1 MENRVV
7 LSRHIACIENV
18 LNPHWYAVKNT
29 QRLVG
34 ELLQAIGFTGLVQRI
49 GGIEKSPGANR
60 ILKLLDPSVGS
71 CRAK

>member
-1 MENRVV
+1 MENRAV

-18 LNPHWYAVKNT
+18 LNPHWYTVKNT

-49 GGIEKSPGANR
+49 EDRKKSRREPY
-60 ILKLLDPSVGS
+60 P
-71 CRAK
+71 